1 GCGNRI
7 AHASDLGAVPRGE
20 EIERRTV
27 MHVTRKQALP
37 LSWVIVLLLC
47 TAIPSDAAEIP
58 APGDGD
64 QRVRYVTYQRDQVTL
79 VTVRRGIVT
88 RIVLG
93 EDERIVIA
101 GSGFLGDCTKPE
113 AEWCSRADVGT
124 NQVWVKPKDHATHNN
139 LEIRT
144 DKRDYSLEF
153 TVVGD
158 QRLGR
163 KPKDGTGQRGNNE
176 PMYRV
181 IFRHPL
187 VPQHPA
193 ALTAMQAS
201 AHRAKQARDKADLLN
216 ERLDSFTPEPRNWS
230 YSMEVLP
237 GGDDITPARV
247 FDDCGFTY
255 FLFPP
260 TREIPAIFYFSPLGE
275 ETRINFHMEKD
286 LAVVQRM
293 GRRFVLRLGDAV
305 VGIWNDAYDKTG
317 VPAIE

>member
-1 GCGNRI
+1 M
-7 AHASDLGAVPRGE
+7 HTMKKH
-20 EIERRTV
+20 RRSITACLTV
-27 MHVTRKQALP
+27 A
-37 LSWVIVLLLC
+37 LLC
-47 TAIPSDAAEIP
+47 SGASSQAAEIP
-58 APGDGD
+58 EPGDGD
-64 QRVRYVTYQRDQVTL
+64 QRVRYVTYQKDEVTK
-79 VTVRRGIVT
+79 VTVRRGVVT

-93 EDERIVIA
+93 DDERIVIA
-101 GSGFLGDCTKPE
+101 GSGFLADCAKPE
-113 AEWCSRADVGT
+113 AEWCIRADVGT

-158 QRLGR
+158 DRMGR
-163 KPKDGTGQRGNNE
+163 KQNTGQKQHRKDE

-187 VPQHPA
+187 VPANAA
-193 ALTAMQAS
+193 ALTAMHAS
-201 AHRAKQARDKADLLN
+201 AYRAKHAREKTDLLN
-216 ERLDSFTPEPRNWS
+216 ERLDSFIPEPRNWS

-237 GGDDITPARV
+237 GGDDIAPALV
-247 FDDCGFTY
+247 FDDGRFTY

-260 TREIPAIFYFSPLGE
+260 NREIPAIFYFSPLGE

-293 GRRFVLRLGDAV
+293 GRRFVLRLGEAV
-305 VGIWNDAYDKTG
+305 VGIWNEAYDKNG
-317 VPAIE
+317 VPAIEGTTVSGITRTLR

>member
-1 GCGNRI
+1 MKVTKQHGPSITAC
-7 AHASDLGAVPRGE
+7 L
-20 EIERRTV
+20 TV
-27 MHVTRKQALP
+27 ALFC
-37 LSWVIVLLLC
+37 SGI
-47 TAIPSDAAEIP
+47 SSNAAEIP

-64 QRVRYVTYQRDQVTL
+64 QRVRYVTYHKDEVTK
-79 VTVRRGIVT
+79 VTVRRGVVT

-93 EDERIVIA
+93 DDERIVIA
-101 GSGFLGDCTKPE
+101 GSGFLADCAKQE
-113 AEWCSRADVGT
+113 AEWCIRADVGT
-124 NQVWVKPKDHATHNN
+124 NQVWVKPKDQATHNN

-158 QRLGR
+158 ARIGR
-163 KPKDGTGQRGNNE
+163 KQNAGQGKRGTDD

-187 VPQHPA
+187 VPSNPA
-193 ALTAMQAS
+193 IMSAMQAS
-201 AHRAKQARDKADLLN
+201 AHRAKHVREKTDLLH
-216 ERLDSFTPEPRNWS
+216 ERLDSFAPEPRNWS

-237 GGDDITPARV
+237 GGDDIAPALV
-247 FDDCGFTY
+247 FDDGRFTY
-255 FLFPP
+255 FQFTPN
-260 TREIPAIFYFSPLGE
+260 REIPAIFYYSPLGE

-293 GRRFVLRLGDAV
+293 GRRFVLRLGEAV

-317 VPAIE
+317 VPAIEGTTVSGITRTLR

>member
-1 GCGNRI
+1 M
-7 AHASDLGAVPRGE
+7 HAMKQHRSSITAWL
-20 EIERRTV
+20 TV
-27 MHVTRKQALP
+27 
-37 LSWVIVLLLC
+37 VLLC
-47 TAIPSDAAEIP
+47 SGSSSDAAEVP

-64 QRVRYVTYQRDQVTL
+64 QRVRYVTYHKDEVTK
-79 VTVRRGIVT
+79 VTVRRGVVT

-93 EDERIVIA
+93 DDEHIVIA
-101 GSGFLGDCTKPE
+101 GSGFLADCAKPE
-113 AEWCSRADVGT
+113 AEWCIRADVGT
-124 NQVWVKPKDHATHNN
+124 NQVWVKPKDQATHNN

-153 TVVGD
+153 TVMRDDRV
-158 QRLGR
+158 GR
-163 KPKDGTGQRGNNE
+163 KQNPRQGQRRTDE

-187 VPQHPA
+187 VLPNPA
-193 ALTAMQAS
+193 TMTAMQAS
-201 AHRAKQARDKADLLN
+201 AYRAKQVRDKADLLH
-216 ERLDSFTPEPRNWS
+216 ERLDSFAPEPRNWS

-237 GGDDITPARV
+237 GGDDIAPSLV
-247 FDDCGFTY
+247 FDDGRFTY

-260 TREIPAIFYFSPLGE
+260 NREIPAIFYFSRLGE

-317 VPAIE
+317 VPAIEGTTVSGITRTLR

>member
-1 GCGNRI
+1 M
-7 AHASDLGAVPRGE
+7 HAIKKHTASITAWL
-20 EIERRTV
+20 TV
-27 MHVTRKQALP
+27 
-37 LSWVIVLLLC
+37 VLLC
-47 TAIPSDAAEIP
+47 SGTPSGAAEVP
-58 APGDGD
+58 EPGDGD
-64 QRVRYVTYQRDQVTL
+64 QRVRYVTYQRDEVTR
-79 VTVRRGIVT
+79 VMVRRGVVT

-93 EDERIVIA
+93 DDERIVIA
-101 GSGFLGDCTKPE
+101 GSGFLADCAKPE
-113 AEWCSRADVGT
+113 AEWCIRADVGS

-153 TVVGD
+153 TVVED
-158 QRLGR
+158 ALGR
-163 KPKDGTGQRGNNE
+163 KRKAAPGLHGKDE

-187 VPQHPA
+187 MPSNPA
-193 ALTAMQAS
+193 TLMAMQVS
-201 AHRAKQARDKADLLN
+201 AHRAKQARDKAELLA
-216 ERLDSFTPEPRNWS
+216 ERLDSFIPEPRNWS

-237 GGDDITPARV
+237 GGDDIAPALV
-247 FDDCGFTY
+247 FDDGRFTY

-260 TREIPAIFYFSPLGE
+260 NREIPAIFYFSPLGE

-317 VPAIE
+317 VPSVEGTTVSGITRTLR

>member
-1 GCGNRI
+1 M
-7 AHASDLGAVPRGE
+7 HA
-20 EIERRTV
+20 
-27 MHVTRKQALP
+27 RKQHGLLIMP
-37 LSWVIVLLLC
+37 WVILALLC
-47 TAIPSDAAEIP
+47 STASSDAAEIP

-64 QRVRYVTYQRDQVTL
+64 QRVRYVTYQKDEVTK
-79 VTVRRGIVT
+79 VTVRRGVVT

-101 GSGFLGDCTKPE
+101 GSGFLADCAKQE
-113 AEWCSRADVGT
+113 AEWCIRADVGT
-124 NQVWVKPKDHATHNN
+124 SQVWVKPKAHATHNN

-158 QRLGR
+158 DRIGR
-163 KPKDGTGQRGNNE
+163 KQNTEQKQRGNNE

-187 VPQHPA
+187 VPPNPTA
-193 ALTAMQAS
+193 MTAMQAS
-201 AHRAKQARDKADLLN
+201 AHRTKQARDKADLLT

-237 GGDDITPARV
+237 GGDDIAPALV
-247 FDDCGFTY
+247 FDDGRFTY

-260 TREIPAIFYFSPLGE
+260 NREIPAIFYFSPLGE

-293 GRRFVLRLGDAV
+293 GRRFVLRLGEAV
-305 VGIWNDAYDKTG
+305 VGIWNEAYDKTG
-317 VPAIE
+317 VPATEGTTVSGITRTLR

>member
-1 GCGNRI
+1 MHGMKQ
-7 AHASDLGAVPRGE
+7 HRGS
-20 EIERRTV
+20 ITIWLTV
-27 MHVTRKQALP
+27 A
-37 LSWVIVLLLC
+37 LLC
-47 TAIPSDAAEIP
+47 SGASSQAAEVP
-58 APGDGD
+58 APGDRD
-64 QRVRYVTYQRDQVTL
+64 QRVRYVTYQKDDVTK
-79 VTVRRGIVT
+79 VTVRRGVVT

-93 EDERIVIA
+93 DDEHIVIA
-101 GSGFLGDCTKPE
+101 GSGFLADCAKQE
-113 AEWCSRADVGT
+113 AEWCVRADVGT
-124 NQVWVKPKDHATHNN
+124 NQVWVKPKDQATHNN

-158 QRLGR
+158 HRIGR
-163 KPKDGTGQRGNNE
+163 KQNAGTGHRGNDE

-187 VPQHPA
+187 LPANPA
-193 ALTAMQAS
+193 ALTAIQAS
-201 AHRAKQARDKADLLN
+201 AHRVKQARDKADVLH
-216 ERLDSFTPEPRNWS
+216 ERLESFTPEPRNWS
-230 YSMEVLP
+230 YLMEVLP
-237 GGDDITPARV
+237 GGDDIAPALV
-247 FDDCGFTY
+247 FDDGRFTY

-305 VGIWNDAYDKTG
+305 VGIWNDSYDKTG
-317 VPAIE
+317 VPANEGTTVSGITRTLR

>member
-1 GCGNRI
+1 MKQHTGSI
-7 AHASDLGAVPRGE
+7 TALL
-20 EIERRTV
+20 TV
-27 MHVTRKQALP
+27 A
-37 LSWVIVLLLC
+37 LLC
-47 TAIPSDAAEIP
+47 SGASAQAAEVP

-64 QRVRYVTYQRDQVTL
+64 QRVRYVTYQKDEVTN
-79 VTVRRGIVT
+79 VTVRRGVVT

-93 EDERIVIA
+93 DDERIVIA
-101 GSGFLGDCTKPE
+101 GSGFLADCAKQE
-113 AEWCSRADVGT
+113 AEWCIRADVGT
-124 NQVWVKPKDHATHNN
+124 NQLWVKPKDQATHNN

-153 TVVGD
+153 TVLGD
-158 QRLGR
+158 NRIGR
-163 KPKDGTGQRGNNE
+163 KQHAGQRQRGTDE

-187 VPQHPA
+187 IPSNPA
-193 ALTAMQAS
+193 ALTALKAS
-201 AHRAKQARDKADLLN
+201 AHRAKHAREKADLLH
-216 ERLDSFTPEPRNWS
+216 ERLDSFIPEPRNWS

-237 GGDDITPARV
+237 GGEDISPNLV
-247 FDDCGFTY
+247 FDDGRFTY

-260 TREIPAIFYFSPLGE
+260 NREIPAIFYFSPLGE

-293 GRRFVLRLGDAV
+293 GRRFVLRLGEAV

-317 VPAIE
+317 VPAIEGTTVSGITRTLR

>member
-1 GCGNRI
+1 MRGTKKLTGAI
-7 AHASDLGAVPRGE
+7 AAWLTVALLYSGASS
-20 EIERRTV
+20 
-27 MHVTRKQALP
+27 Q
-37 LSWVIVLLLC
+37 
-47 TAIPSDAAEIP
+47 AAEVP
-58 APGDGD
+58 APSGGD
-64 QRVRYVTYQRDQVTL
+64 QRVRYVTYQKDEVTK
-79 VTVRRGIVT
+79 VTVRRGVVT

-93 EDERIVIA
+93 DDERIVIA
-101 GSGFLGDCTKPE
+101 GSGFLADCAKQE
-113 AEWCSRADVGT
+113 AEWCVRADVGT
-124 NQVWVKPKDHATHNN
+124 NQVWVKPKDQATHNN

-144 DKRDYSLEF
+144 DRRDYSLEF

-158 QRLGR
+158 GRVGR
-163 KPKDGTGQRGNNE
+163 KQHAGQGQRGKDE

-187 VPQHPA
+187 VPPNPA
-193 ALTAMQAS
+193 AMTAIQAS
-201 AHRAKQARDKADLLN
+201 AHRAKHAREKTDLLH

-237 GGDDITPARV
+237 GGEDISPTLV
-247 FDDCGFTY
+247 FDDGRFTY

-260 TREIPAIFYFSPLGE
+260 NREIPAIFFYSPLGE

-293 GRRFVLRLGDAV
+293 GRRFVLRLGEAV

-317 VPAIE
+317 VPAIEGTTVSGITRSLR

>member
-1 GCGNRI
+1 MQ
-7 AHASDLGAVPRGE
+7 A
-20 EIERRTV
+20 
-27 MHVTRKQALP
+27 MKQLTGSITAWLI
-37 LSWVIVLLLC
+37 VVLLCSGASL
-47 TAIPSDAAEIP
+47 DAAEVP
-58 APGDGD
+58 EPGDGD
-64 QRVRYVTYQRDQVTL
+64 QRVRYVTYQRDEVTR
-79 VTVRRGIVT
+79 VTVRRGVVT

-93 EDERIVIA
+93 DDERIVIA
-101 GSGFLGDCTKPE
+101 GSGFLADCAKPE
-113 AEWCSRADVGT
+113 AEWCIRADVGT
-124 NQVWVKPKDHATHNN
+124 NQVWVKPKDQATHNN

-158 QRLGR
+158 HRGAR
-163 KPKDGTGQRGNNE
+163 KQHTGQGPRRTDE

-187 VPQHPA
+187 VPSNPA
-193 ALTAMQAS
+193 TMTAMQAS
-201 AHRAKQARDKADLLN
+201 AHRARQAREKADLLT
-216 ERLDSFTPEPRNWS
+216 ERLNSFVPEPRNWS

-237 GGDDITPARV
+237 GGEDIAPALV
-247 FDDCGFTY
+247 FDDGRFTY

-260 TREIPAIFYFSPLGE
+260 TREIPAIFFFSPLGE

-317 VPAIE
+317 VPAIEGTTVSGITRTLR

>member
-1 GCGNRI
+1 MHAMKTHTGSII
-7 AHASDLGAVPRGE
+7 AWL
-20 EIERRTV
+20 T
-27 MHVTRKQALP
+27 
-37 LSWVIVLLLC
+37 VLLLYSG
-47 TAIPSDAAEIP
+47 ASLDAAEIP

-64 QRVRYVTYQRDQVTL
+64 QRVRYVTYQKDEVTK
-79 VTVRRGIVT
+79 VTVRRGVVT

-93 EDERIVIA
+93 DDERIIIA
-101 GSGFLGDCTKPE
+101 GSGFLADCGKQE
-113 AEWCSRADVGT
+113 AEWCIRADVGA
-124 NQVWVKPKDHATHNN
+124 NQVWVKPKDQATHNN

-158 QRLGR
+158 ARIGR
-163 KPKDGTGQRGNNE
+163 RQQAGKSPRAKDE

-187 VPQHPA
+187 VPPSPA
-193 ALTAMQAS
+193 AMTAIQAS
-201 AHRAKQARDKADLLN
+201 AHRTKQAREKAELLT
-216 ERLDSFTPEPRNWS
+216 ERLNSFVPEPHNWS

-237 GGDDITPARV
+237 GGDDIAPGLV
-247 FDDCGFTY
+247 FDDGRFTY
-255 FLFPP
+255 FQFPP
-260 TREIPAIFYFSPLGE
+260 NREIPAIFYFSPLGE

-305 VGIWNDAYDKTG
+305 VGIWNDSYDKTG
-317 VPAIE
+317 VPAIEGTTVSGITRTLR

>member
-1 GCGNRI
+1 M
-7 AHASDLGAVPRGE
+7 
-20 EIERRTV
+20 V
-27 MHVTRKQALP
+27 MHAMKKHTGSIIAWFTVA
-37 LSWVIVLLLC
+37 LLC
-47 TAIPSDAAEIP
+47 SGASSDAAEVP
-58 APGDGD
+58 EPGDRD
-64 QRVRYVTYQRDQVTL
+64 QRVRYVTYQKDEVTK
-79 VTVRRGIVT
+79 VTVRRGVVT

-93 EDERIVIA
+93 DDERIVIA
-101 GSGFLGDCTKPE
+101 GSGFLADCAKPE
-113 AEWCSRADVGT
+113 TEWCIRADVGT

-158 QRLGR
+158 DRVGR
-163 KPKDGTGQRGNNE
+163 KQHAEQKQHGNNE

-187 VPQHPA
+187 LPA
-193 ALTAMQAS
+193 NPSAMTAMQAS
-201 AHRAKQARDKADLLN
+201 AHRARHAREKADLLA

-237 GGDDITPARV
+237 GGEDVSPALV
-247 FDDCGFTY
+247 FDDGRFTY

-260 TREIPAIFYFSPLGE
+260 NREIPAIFYFSSLGE

-305 VGIWNDAYDKTG
+305 VGIWNDSYDKTG
-317 VPAIE
+317 VPATEGTTVSGITRTLR

>member
-1 GCGNRI
+1 M
-7 AHASDLGAVPRGE
+7 HTMKQHRGS
-20 EIERRTV
+20 ITAWL
-27 MHVTRKQALP
+27 T
-37 LSWVIVLLLC
+37 ILLLC
-47 TAIPSDAAEIP
+47 SGASSDAAEVP
-58 APGDGD
+58 VPGDGD
-64 QRVRYVTYQRDQVTL
+64 QRVRYVTYQKDEVTK
-79 VTVRRGIVT
+79 VTVRRGVVT

-101 GSGFLGDCTKPE
+101 GSGFLADCAKPE
-113 AEWCSRADVGT
+113 TEWCIRADVGT

-158 QRLGR
+158 DRIR
-163 KPKDGTGQRGNNE
+163 PKQNAGQRPRRTDE

-187 VPQHPA
+187 VPSNPA

-201 AHRAKQARDKADLLN
+201 VHRAKHAREKADLLY
-216 ERLDSFTPEPRNWS
+216 ERLDSFAPEPRNWS

-237 GGDDITPARV
+237 GGEDISPTLV
-247 FDDCGFTY
+247 FDDGRFTY

-260 TREIPAIFYFSPLGE
+260 NREIPAIFYFSPLGE

-305 VGIWNDAYDKTG
+305 VGIWNEAYDKTG
-317 VPAIE
+317 VPAIEGTTVSGITRTLR